1 MDNQLL
7 QEINITLGAGFQQLA
22 ASLRR
27 LEQHF
32 GQYGQQA
39 NRAGQQTQRTNRTM
53 RQTARNADQA
63 GQAVR
68 RMGGGISN
76 IQAGLVQLSNYLLI
90 LNQRITNTFA
100 NMTKRFTNA
109 EDAMTQLKITLG
121 LGGKTRALDP
131 RAFAEF
137 EESTQLINKLAATTQ
152 FTKKEVANA
161 FTELVQ
167 SGRQLQE
174 SNKLIAS
181 TLQMATA
188 SGGMID
194 LKEATEIATLSIGTL
209 GAKVEEVPDVLNML
223 VRLSQKTRVGFT
235 DLRSV
240 MESLGSSF
248 VNLGD
253 EGVKRSTALMVMAAA
268 LRALG
273 DQGRG
278 AGHHVGQFFRTMT
291 GIQTVLAR
299 GKLRF
304 EAGLGGK
311 GRMNLKR
318 EALVQLFGVDRI
330 SQDEL
335 VRATDG
341 VVKIGENYT
350 KRLQDEFVKR
360 QFLRPLGGGKY
371 AKLESVE
378 LMRNIANAYFRL
390 QGEVGADAEHII
402 TRAFGQKAGI
412 EMLQGII
419 RFADQAGVKVDK
431 AADHFANSIKVMMTN
446 EKDLMRATEE
456 SQKTLS
462 YRLKVLDSAYD
473 NLSNTIY
480 KHDLVNKDAVDTHKE
495 IVSAVGVLMEKNEG
509 LASSVALLGRGLQFL
524 SGVGANVGFTLVA
537 AATFSHGLNMAMRG
551 TSVAAAGLG
560 GTLRAF
566 GTMFLAPTLTVAL
579 QFTGALALV
588 SLGLLAMV
596 RYLGGENL
604 TTAQAFANVLERIK
618 NMAKSVGGML
628 NLVFSD
634 KYGNQGV
641 ASLVQD
647 FYKGTDRLR
656 EIRRLLDDPILPRG
670 NADALIAEYNRV
682 ERRLSNLKGVMK
694 EPGYEGLYALQ
705 GTTTPM
711 VLARIVDVLRE
722 AFIGLKT
729 IAESAIGP
737 MLVGVEYGLKA
748 IKVALIIMLTPFKVL
763 AQILGFASDESSA
776 LTFALK
782 ALGFIIGSLGAMV
795 VFKTALRSIG
805 MGLGFVRTTVLG
817 ARDGLLRFGQS
828 ALSLPN
834 IHPSIDRLTASLR
847 QNAAASWQASS
858 NAGMLGLRLAGVSN
872 PRIFDDLSR
881 LRDRSVQVGTTLGR
895 IATEATRAS
904 MAIGSVGL
912 LLTMTGNES
921 AVAWGNVLMTVALI
935 VPALLQLG
943 QVLMATIIPAM
954 IRLVAVTVATL
965 GVFGTV
971 VSAFLVILGIGYL
984 IVDMLFGVDKA
995 VKRASTSSMYGGSP
1009 TTRSDY
1015 EGALGTFGGAQASV
1029 TPRSFSPTAGGGSFT
1044 TPVQTTSART
1054 TNTNNYDNRIT
1065 VRNLTIRANKP
1076 VELGR
1081 NIARE
1086 AGMHT
1091 GSDFAMASYG

>member
-7 QEINITLGAGFQQLA
+7 QNINITLGGGFRQLA
-22 ASLRR
+22 TALNQLRR
-27 LEQHF
+27 NF

-39 NRAGQQTQRTNRTM
+39 NNAGRQTQRTNRTM
-53 RQTARNADQA
+53 QQTTRNANQA

-167 SGRQLQE
+167 SGRSLQE

-209 GAKVEEVPDVLNML
+209 GATVDEVPNVLNML
-223 VRLSQKTRVGFT
+223 VRLSQKTKIGFT

-248 VNLGD
+248 VHLGD
-253 EGVKRSTALMVMAAA
+253 QGVKRSTALMVMAAA
-268 LRALG
+268 LRTLG

-318 EALVQLFGVDRI
+318 EALVELFGVDRI

-378 LMRNIANAYFRL
+378 LMRNIAKAYFRL

-412 EMLQGII
+412 EMLQAII
-419 RFADQAGVKVDK
+419 RFADQAGVGVDK
-431 AADHFANSIKVMMTN
+431 AADHFANSMKVMMKDD
-446 EKDLMRATEE
+446 KDLMRATEE

-473 NLSNTIY
+473 HLSNTIY
-480 KHDLVNKDAVDTHKE
+480 KHDLVNRDAVDTHKE

-537 AATFSHGLNMAMRG
+537 AATFSHGLRMSLQG
-551 TSVAAAGLG
+551 TSVAAAGLS

-566 GTMFLAPTLTVAL
+566 GTMFLAPTLTVVL
-579 QFTGALALV
+579 QLTGALAVL

-596 RYLGGENL
+596 RYFGGENL

-618 NMAKSVGGML
+618 NAAKAVGGMM
-628 NLVFSD
+628 NLVFSKEYGDTGVFANLKRFYELREELITERDRRERNIIKLQNQLND
-634 KYGNQGV
+634 KRARLAVIARAKGDPTFMLKEVIETKKQLDAAV
-641 ASLVQD
+641 
-647 FYKGTDRLR
+647 KGTADNYNKLDRHM
-656 EIRRLLDDPILPRG
+656 
-670 NADALIAEYNRV
+670 
-682 ERRLSNLKGVMK
+682 SKLKGTLGK
-694 EPGYEGLYALQ
+694 SGYEGLYSFVGNEQ
-705 GTTTPM
+705 I
-711 VLARIVDVLRE
+711 VLAIGQVIDAVRE
-722 AFIGLKT
+722 LASGLMI
-729 IAESAIGP
+729 IAESALGP
-737 MLVGVEYGLKA
+737 IMVGVAIAFRVAGLA
-748 IKVALIIMLTPFKVL
+748 LKVFLLPFKML
-763 AQILGFASDESSA
+763 ARVLGFATDEASA
-776 LTFALK
+776 LRVVLK
-782 ALGFIIGSLGAMV
+782 GVGVLLGTLLGVLLARRSLLLFRVALGGLRLTVRSVGQSFVSLTQAAVSSNATMATATATGVASTNASLGRLQAYLIRTQAAAN
-795 VFKTALRSIG
+795 VFGGVFSAVGLVLSYLGYEKFGGIV
-805 MGLGFVRTTVLG
+805 MGLGLLIPVLWSAVPALMAVQRASFLLVVGIAAAAAIVLGLLYALGKLEGFKMPSVTGGDMGLGSSPTGAGSGAMTGSQADAAFSGIPTPYNGLQPGGYTTTSGVPTFTTPERTTRT
-817 ARDGLLRFGQS
+817 ARQVTQHNNNT
-828 ALSLPN
+828 N
-834 IHPSIDRLTASLR
+834 INI
-847 QNAAASWQASS
+847 QK
-858 NAGMLGLRLAGVSN
+858 M
-872 PRIFDDLSR
+872 
-881 LRDRSVQVGTTLGR
+881 SVQTKN
-895 IATEATRAS
+895 ATQFKNDMSKMSRTRPAVSDYS
-904 MAIGSVGL
+904 MAID
-912 LLTMTGNES
+912 
-921 AVAWGNVLMTVALI
+921 
-935 VPALLQLG
+935 
-943 QVLMATIIPAM
+943 
-954 IRLVAVTVATL
+954 R
-965 GVFGTV
+965 
-971 VSAFLVILGIGYL
+971 
-984 IVDMLFGVDKA
+984 
-995 VKRASTSSMYGGSP
+995 
-1009 TTRSDY
+1009 
-1015 EGALGTFGGAQASV
+1015 
-1029 TPRSFSPTAGGGSFT
+1029 
-1044 TPVQTTSART
+1044 
-1054 TNTNNYDNRIT
+1054 
-1065 VRNLTIRANKP
+1065 
-1076 VELGR
+1076 
-1081 NIARE
+1081 
-1086 AGMHT
+1086 
-1091 GSDFAMASYG
+1091 

>member
-27 LEQHF
+27 LERNF

-53 RQTARNADQA
+53 QQTTRNANQA

-121 LGGKTRALDP
+121 LGGKTRMMDP
-131 RAFAEF
+131 KGFAEF
-137 EESTQLINKLAATTQ
+137 EESTQLINNLAATTQ

-167 SGRQLQE
+167 SGRKLQE

-350 KRLQDEFVKR
+350 ERLRDEFVKR

-378 LMRNIANAYFRL
+378 LMRNIAKAYFRL

-412 EMLQGII
+412 EMLQAII

-480 KHDLVNKDAVDTHKE
+480 KHDLVNRDAVDTHKE

-537 AATFSHGLNMAMRG
+537 AATFSHGLTMSLRG
-551 TSVAAAGLG
+551 TTVAAAGLS

-566 GTMFLAPTLTVAL
+566 GTMFLVPTLTVVL
-579 QFTGALALV
+579 QLTGALAVL

-596 RYLGGENL
+596 RYFGGENL

-618 NMAKSVGGML
+618 NAAKAAGGMM
-628 NLVFSD
+628 NLVFS
-634 KYGNQGV
+634 KEYGDTGV
-641 ASLVQD
+641 FANLKRFYELREEMVAERKRVTDPFHIQKLRDALYESKRLLGRASDQRGRE
-647 FYKGTDRLR
+647 FYSKRVLEDTEKLNAALKGTSDRYDT
-656 EIRRLLDDPILPRG
+656 LDRHM
-670 NADALIAEYNRV
+670 
-682 ERRLSNLKGVMK
+682 SKLKGTLGK
-694 EPGYEGLYALQ
+694 SGYEGLYSFVGNEQ
-705 GTTTPM
+705 I
-711 VLARIVDVLRE
+711 VLAIGQVIDAVRE
-722 AFIGLKT
+722 LASGLMI
-729 IAESAIGP
+729 IAESA
-737 MLVGVEYGLKA
+737 
-748 IKVALIIMLTPFKVL
+748 LTPIMMGVAIAFRVAGYAVQIFLLPFKLL
-763 AQILGFASDESSA
+763 AQFFGFATDEASQLTQALKFMGMVIGVLISTVIARRSLLLITMAFRGLGTMVTTTANSFIGLGRAAIGGMSQTTRSAVVGSTIAGTRLSVLTQMVRNTRLAVASLGNGFLMLGMTLSMLGYEKTGGVITFLSLLVPALYILTPALANVQRSA
-776 LTFALK
+776 LGLMVTLTLIA
-782 ALGFIIGSLGAMV
+782 AAVLGVLYAMGKLEG
-795 VFKTALRSIG
+795 FKMPSVTG
-805 MGLGFVRTTVLG
+805 GDMGLGSPPTGAVSGAMTGAQADVAFGGIPTPYNGLQPGGYTATSGVPTFTSPERTTRTV
-817 ARDGLLRFGQS
+817 RQVTQHNNNT
-828 ALSLPN
+828 N
-834 IHPSIDRLTASLR
+834 INIQKMSVQTR
-847 QNAAASWQASS
+847 NATQ
-858 NAGMLGLRLAGVSN
+858 
-872 PRIFDDLSR
+872 FKTDLSKMSR
-881 LRDRSVQVGTTLGR
+881 
-895 IATEATRAS
+895 TRPAVSDYS
-904 MAIGSVGL
+904 MAIG
-912 LLTMTGNES
+912 
-921 AVAWGNVLMTVALI
+921 
-935 VPALLQLG
+935 
-943 QVLMATIIPAM
+943 
-954 IRLVAVTVATL
+954 
-965 GVFGTV
+965 
-971 VSAFLVILGIGYL
+971 
-984 IVDMLFGVDKA
+984 D
-995 VKRASTSSMYGGSP
+995 
-1009 TTRSDY
+1009 
-1015 EGALGTFGGAQASV
+1015 
-1029 TPRSFSPTAGGGSFT
+1029 
-1044 TPVQTTSART
+1044 
-1054 TNTNNYDNRIT
+1054 
-1065 VRNLTIRANKP
+1065 
-1076 VELGR
+1076 
-1081 NIARE
+1081 
-1086 AGMHT
+1086 
-1091 GSDFAMASYG
+1091 